1 LSSVIIY
8 SINFLN
14 LLVPQEALKEYLY
27 TLFVHVTSVMVI
39 FGMLGL
45 PLTPLLLL
53 VTIIIADAKFF
64 LEVIDYLSERE
75 DES

>member
-1 LSSVIIY
+1 MSSVITY

-14 LLVPQEALKEYLY
+14 LLVPQEAIKEYLY
-27 TLFVHVTSVMVI
+27 NLFVHITSVMVV

-64 LEVIDYLSERE
+64 IQVIDYLSKRE
-75 DES
+75 D

>member
-1 LSSVIIY
+1 MSSVIIY

-64 LEVIDYLSERE
+64 LEVINYLSERE

>member
-1 LSSVIIY
+1 MSSVIIY

>member
-14 LLVPQEALKEYLY
+14 LLVPQVALKEYLY

-64 LEVIDYLSERE
+64 LEVINYLTEG

>member
-1 LSSVIIY
+1 MSSVIIY

-14 LLVPQEALKEYLY
+14 LLVPQEALKEYLFS
-27 TLFVHVTSVMVI
+27 LFVHITAVVFVMGI
-39 FGMLGL
+39 LGV

-64 LEVIDYLSERE
+64 LEVIDYLSEKE
-75 DES
+75 DEQ

>member
-1 LSSVIIY
+1 MSSVIIY
-8 SINFLN
+8 SLNFLN

-27 TLFVHVTSVMVI
+27 TLFVHVTSVTVV

-64 LEVIDYLSERE
+64 LEVINYLSEKE
-75 DES
+75 DE

>member
-1 LSSVIIY
+1 MSSVIIY

-27 TLFVHVTSVMVI
+27 SLFVHITAVVFVMGI
-39 FGMLGL
+39 LGV

-64 LEVIDYLSERE
+64 LEVIDYLSEKE
-75 DES
+75 DEQ